1 MRSIAA
7 NRRLW
12 ELMVRDGWDLP
23 AERNLTFVM
32 VRVPS
37 ILVPMFGDMVIV
49 IGYSNDST
57 I

>member
-1 MRSIAA
+1 
-7 NRRLW
+7 
-12 ELMVRDGWDLP
+12 MVRDGWDLP